1 MNASLMSQLSLQS
14 PLKAGLY
21 VYEMLYFLS
30 LSFWELFCAVCE
42 WEKRRNLCTKRV
54 LEMFTYLCC
63 KHCNYRIINTIQ
75 DMVRNIVRLRTAR
88 QNRILG
94 LSFPLFIISSWNMY
108 REKLSHRVD
117 LCRLVYTI
125 IVLVVNVI
133 WLHKVKLLILKRLYN
148 GEQRID
154 VISEKWFFCAV

>member
-1 MNASLMSQLSLQS
+1 MASD
-14 PLKAGLY
+14 AGLY
-21 VYEMLYFLS
+21 LYKRLWSLS
-30 LSFWELFCAVCE
+30 LKFWELFCAIYG
-42 WEKRRNLCTKRV
+42 WGKRRNLCTKRV
-54 LEMFTYLCC
+54 HTMFTSLYC
-63 KHCNYRIINTIQ
+63 KHCNYYIISTIQ
-75 DMVRNIVRLRTAR
+75 DMVRDVIRLRTAR

-133 WLHKVKLLILKRLYN
+133 WLHKVKLLILKRLYK